1 MQYLNGVSHPI
12 PVLECKSQPPPAPSL
27 HLSGELN
34 VVTYHADST
43 GGRGP
48 LIPTPD
54 NPAPSSNEPYL
65 DFLTALLAQ
74 PASALPQTL
83 STSYGE
89 EEQSVPQDYALK
101 ICNMFMQLGALGV
114 SVLFSSG
121 DSGPGGNCTRLSD
134 GATFFGPVSLFSSL
148 SSLPPDLF

>member
-1 MQYLNGVSHPI
+1 M
-12 PVLECKSQPPPAPSL
+12 
-27 HLSGELN
+27 
-34 VVTYHADST
+34 
-43 GGRGP
+43 
-48 LIPTPD
+48 IPTPD

-74 PASALPQTL
+74 PASTLPQTL

-134 GATFFGPVSLFSSL
+134 GATFFGPVSLFESLPSL
-148 SSLPPDLF
+148 SSLDLSSQDNLDGIS